1 MTTSNASDLRFLARP
16 DGRLSYTVSGAGPLI
31 VAVPSMGDLRDSY
44 RELSGPLVDAGFR
57 VAVMDLGGHGDS
69 DTTFH
74 RFGDQVTAD
83 DILALID
90 ELGGP
95 AVIIGNSLAGS
106 AAPLA
111 DAARPD
117 AVAGM
122 VLLSPFLREG
132 ASAAALVMARIAYR
146 VLFARPW
153 GAAMWANY
161 YVKTLN
167 RGTAAPWLGEHA
179 AALRAS
185 MREPG
190 RLRSF
195 RELAIQLD
203 HSAVEPRLPEVTAP
217 SLTIIGSRDPDFR
230 DPAAELAFAADA
242 LHGETLLVEDAAHYP
257 HAARPEIVTPRVLAF
272 VEGLREG
279 AGWRAPANPASTS
292 TRAPRA

>member
-1 MTTSNASDLRFLARP
+1 MTTSTTSDLRFLARP
-16 DGRLSYTVSGAGPLI
+16 DGRLAYTVSGAGPLI
-31 VAVPSMGDLRDSY
+31 VAVPGMGDLRDSY
-44 RELSGPLVDAGFR
+44 RELTGPLVEAGFR

-95 AVIIGNSLAGS
+95 AVLIGNSLAGS
-106 AAPLA
+106 AALLA
-111 DAARPD
+111 DADRPD

-132 ASAAALVMARIAYR
+132 ASKATLALARIAYR
-146 VLFARPW
+146 LLFARPW

-167 RGTAAPWLGEHA
+167 RGTGAPWLGEHA
-179 AALRAS
+179 AALKAS

-203 HSAVEPRLPEVTAP
+203 HSAVGPRLPEVTAP
-217 SLTIIGSRDPDFR
+217 SLTIIGSVDPDFR
-230 DPAAELAFAADA
+230 DPAAELAFAAEA
-242 LHGETLLVEDAAHYP
+242 LHGETLLVEDVAHYP
-257 HAARPEIVTPRVLAF
+257 HAARPEIVTPRVLSF
-272 VEGLREG
+272 VEGLRAG
-279 AGWRAPANPASTS
+279 TGWRAPASKAQ
-292 TRAPRA
+292 APRA

>member
-1 MTTSNASDLRFLARP
+1 MTTNIASDLRFLARL
-16 DGRLSYTVSGAGPLI
+16 DGRLAYTVSGAGPLI
-31 VAVPSMGDLRDSY
+31 VAVPGMGDLRDSY
-44 RELSGPLVDAGFR
+44 RELTGPLVDAGFR

-95 AVIIGNSLAGS
+95 AVVIGNSLAGS
-106 AAPLA
+106 AALLA
-111 DAARPD
+111 DADRPD

-132 ASAAALVMARIAYR
+132 ASKATLALARIAYR

-179 AALRAS
+179 AALAAS

-195 RELAIQLD
+195 RQLAIQLD

-217 SLTIIGSRDPDFR
+217 SLTIMGALDPDFR
-230 DPAAELAFAADA
+230 DPAAELGFVADT
-242 LHGETLLVEDAAHYP
+242 LRGETLLVEDAAHYP
-257 HAARPEIVTPRVLAF
+257 HAARPDIVTPRVVSF

-279 AGWRAPANPASTS
+279 AGWRSATS
-292 TRAPRA
+292 KAPRVPRA